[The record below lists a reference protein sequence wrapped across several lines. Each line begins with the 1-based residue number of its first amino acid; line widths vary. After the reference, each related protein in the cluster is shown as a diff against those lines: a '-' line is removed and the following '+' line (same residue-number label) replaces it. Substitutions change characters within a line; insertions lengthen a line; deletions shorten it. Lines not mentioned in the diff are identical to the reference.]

1 MSKYEVLAA
10 FFMAQPEDSL
20 EIRLSFVQIEE
31 VLGFTLPR
39 TASVDRVWWANARN
53 YPPGSIWLSAGWKAK
68 EVNLA
73 SGSVTFQ
80 RIGETIEDTR
90 QAGRYDRLTSFLN
103 DITPEQ
109 SQLALDFVEIGRII
123 GSDLPKSALT
133 DRTWWANISNAPW
146 FVAGWAVENVFLRAR
161 IVVLRRLGENLLR
174 DVPHQVR
181 LLLENTTTSVHID
194 ATKLLRW
201 ISFCRRV
208 GWHFEATV
216 LYEKGCLDTGSWQPA
231 ERAELD
237 ECYEVSKR
245 ALLRYKK
252 ADTGRA

>member
-1 MSKYEVLAA
+1 MSKYDVLEA
-10 FFMAQPEDSL
+10 FFSEQPADRS
-20 EIRLSFVQIEE
+20 EIRLSFAQIEE
-31 VLGFTLPR
+31 VLGFSLPR
-39 TASVDRVWWANARN
+39 TARIDRIWWANARN
-53 YPPGSIWLSAGWKAK
+53 YPPGSIWLSYGWKAK
-68 EVNLA
+68 DIDLA
-73 SGSVTFQ
+73 GQAVTFQ
-80 RIGETIEDTR
+80 RIGDSNEDSR
-90 QAGRYDRLTSFLN
+90 QSGRYERLTSFLKAV
-103 DITPEQ
+103 IQEQ
-109 SQLALDFVEIGRII
+109 SQLALDFDEIGRII
-123 GSDLPKSALT
+123 GAELPKSALT
-133 DRTWWANISNAPW
+133 DRTWWANISTAPW
-146 FVAGWAVENVFLRAR
+146 VVAEWAVESVFLRAR

-208 GWHFEATV
+208 GWHFEATI
-216 LYEKGCLDTGSWQPA
+216 LYEKGCPDTGSLHPA
-231 ERAELD
+231 EHAELD